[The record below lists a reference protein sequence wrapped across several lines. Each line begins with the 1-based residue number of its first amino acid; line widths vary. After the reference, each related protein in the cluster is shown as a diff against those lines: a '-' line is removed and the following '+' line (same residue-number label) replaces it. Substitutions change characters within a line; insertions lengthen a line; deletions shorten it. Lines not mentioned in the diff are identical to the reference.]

1 VQAGDT
7 LFAFQLGS
15 GGAATVDDLIAA
27 NCLDERIIY
36 EGQILWLPP
45 GAAENA
51 PSSEVAPTA
60 LPQDANAP
68 PPPAGLTR
76 SPNCPCE
83 VVIDQGLRLEQIAEL
98 IDSLPL
104 GFRGADVLALRI
116 TSLPG
121 REMFSGAPPNASL
134 EGYLLPG
141 TYTVSNDMDA
151 AAFITMV
158 LDALDSVTGPG
169 FWADASSRGL
179 TPYDAVT
186 LASIINR
193 ESRSPDQQPLVSS
206 VFHNRLR
213 AEMGLAATVTTQ
225 YALGRPGDWWP
236 NAHGQVSSYDSPY
249 NTNLYQGLPP
259 SPIANPSLES
269 LRAAVYPAETSYIYF
284 TGNCQGAG
292 NVYAETYEQHLA
304 NARCE

>member
-1 VQAGDT
+1 VEAGDT

-15 GGAATVDDLIAA
+15 HGAATVDDIIAA

-36 EGQILWLPP
+36 EGQHLWLPP

-60 LPQDANAP
+60 LPVAADAP

-76 SPNCPCE
+76 HPNCPCE
-83 VVIDQGLRLEQIAEL
+83 VLIDQGLRLEQIAEI

-116 TSLPG
+116 ASLPG
-121 REMFSGAPPNASL
+121 RESLAGAPPGASL

-141 TYTVSNDMDA
+141 SYLVTNEMDA
-151 AAFITMV
+151 LAFVMMV
-158 LDALDSVTGPG
+158 LDAFDAATGPQ
-169 FWADASSRGL
+169 FWADASARGL
-179 TPYDAVT
+179 NPYAAVT

-193 ESRSPDQQPLVSS
+193 ESRSADQQPLVSS

-213 AEMGLAATVTTQ
+213 DDIGLGATVSTQ
-225 YALGRPGDWWP
+225 YALGSPGNWWP
-236 NAHGQVSSYDSPY
+236 SAHGYVSTYDSPY
-249 NTNLYQGLPP
+249 NTNLYRGLPP
-259 SPIANPSLES
+259 SPIASPSLDA
-269 LRAAVYPAETSYIYF
+269 LRAAVYPAETNYIYF
-284 TGNCQGAG
+284 TGNCRGSG

-304 NARCE
+304 NVNCE